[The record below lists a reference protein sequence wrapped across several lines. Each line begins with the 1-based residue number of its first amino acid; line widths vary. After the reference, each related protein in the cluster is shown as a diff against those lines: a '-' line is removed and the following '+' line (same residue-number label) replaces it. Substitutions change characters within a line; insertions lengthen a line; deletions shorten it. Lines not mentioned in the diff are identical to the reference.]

1 MGTDR
6 TESHR
11 RGQSASKTT
20 TKHPYAAIEH
30 RVIDSPAY
38 VALTFSARS
47 LLLELAR
54 QLTKDNNGHL
64 QAAFS
69 YMGRHGFSENTLSR
83 AIAELIKH
91 GMIYRTRSGGYQ
103 QGAAQY
109 AVTWLPV
116 RNKQGLFLDGF
127 KPCAWRDWQPEATPR
142 KKTPP
147 PKLMDTHR
155 KNGEWTMPT
164 PPIFEAGYPP
174 KNEDNE
180 LMPCTAV
187 KTAHP
192 TRKNRPRKPLTSPF
206 AIRLQLVADRG
217 RLLNRLPNSNTHES
231 LPLPATEPEN
241 SPDACAT
248 DTGNS
253 SVTKAPVTNDATSQ
267 PDDSAVDG
275 SEWSRFSDDEN
286 EGVWDEVRGE
296 FIKLPPKRTGHTRKW
311 AEETFNNLRSKKA
324 A

>member
-6 TESHR
+6 SESLR

-30 RVIDSPAY
+30 RVIDSQAF
-38 VALTFSARS
+38 VAMTFSARS

-64 QAAFS
+64 QATFS

-103 QGAAQY
+103 QGAAKY

-147 PKLMDTHR
+147 SKLMDTHR
-155 KNGEWTMPT
+155 KNGEWTMPI
-164 PPIFEAGYPP
+164 PPKFEAGCPP

-217 RLLNRLPNSNTHES
+217 RLLTGHES

-241 SPDACAT
+241 HPDAGVSGA
-248 DTGNS
+248 GNS

-275 SEWSRFSDDEN
+275 SEWSRFSDEN

-296 FIKLPPKRTGHTRKW
+296 FVKLPPKRTGSGREW
-311 AEETFNNLRSKKA
+311 AKQTFNNLRSKKA